1 MKKIWFLLMVATLT
15 AGIMISGCTSQTGVS
30 PTPSAAP
37 TGLASPSATTPIEQ
51 LPEMALKLSDFPS
64 GFELIYEGETLP
76 PDESSLLSDPYYQGG
91 YSITVSNESPELSA
105 GEMVD
110 QMILVY
116 SRPATRERLEEVF
129 FAHYPELSNWSLTS
143 LPDPGIGDAS
153 IAYHFVYPET
163 TLTGYTIIFGKGDVY
178 EIIMTM
184 RGDDTAEYA
193 LIEDIARKAAGKIR

>member
-1 MKKIWFLLMVATLT
+1 MVATLT
-15 AGIMISGCTSQTGVS
+15 AGIMISGCTSQTGV
-30 PTPSAAP
+30 PTTPSAAP
-37 TGLASPSATTPIEQ
+37 TGEASPSTPTPLEN
-51 LPEMALKLSDFPS
+51 LPGMALELSDFPP

-116 SRPATRERLEEVF
+116 SRPAIRERLEEVF
-129 FAHYPELSNWSLTS
+129 FANYPELSNWSLSS

-153 IAYHFVYPET
+153 IAYHFVYPDT
-163 TLTGYTIIFGKGDVY
+163 TLSGSAIIFGKGDVY

-184 RGDDTAEYA
+184 RGDDTADYTLLKET
-193 LIEDIARKAAGKIR
+193 ARKAAGKIR

>member
-1 MKKIWFLLMVATLT
+1 MKKIWFLLTVAILI
-15 AGIMISGCTSQTGVS
+15 AGIIISGCTSQTGVPTTPS
-30 PTPSAAP
+30 TVTTGVTSNSAPTP
-37 TGLASPSATTPIEQ
+37 LEK
-51 LPEMALKLSDFPS
+51 LPEMALGLSDFPP
-64 GFELIYEGETLP
+64 GFELIYEGETFP
-76 PDESSLLSDPYYQGG
+76 PDESSLLSDPYYRGG

-129 FAHYPELSNWSLTS
+129 FANYPELSNWSLSS

-163 TLTGYTIIFGKGDVY
+163 TLSGSTIIFGKGDVY

-184 RGDDTAEYA
+184 RGDDTADYA
-193 LIEDIARKAAGKIR
+193 LLEETARKAAGMIR